1 MKPTEI
7 GIVDSVIGNLISIRM
22 QDVYPSNMPVI
33 DGVVY
38 RIGQIGSFVK
48 ISFGYVQLYG
58 IVSISS
64 TFAAR
69 TPTAWLTR
77 STTRGELTGRRS
89 RG

>member
-48 ISFGYVQLYG
+48 IPLGYAQLYS
-58 IVSISS
+58 IVI
-64 TFAAR
+64 
-69 TPTAWLTR
+69 
-77 STTRGELTGRRS
+77 EIGRASCRE
-89 RG
+89 RV